1 MQCYIKE
8 KSKEQGITIASQIPK
23 GTKACSSLLSY
34 RLYLHTVF
42 LIPKVHNFPVFLY
55 STVFIPKL
63 EDKPATEDYFR
74 EFTQLATVLHKNVL
88 CLVAVSGILPFPT
101 KRNRYKT

>member
-23 GTKACSSLLSY
+23 GTY
-34 RLYLHTVF
+34 RLYLHTGF